1 MGVINGKNI
10 CQIALVVKDLDK
22 TVEEYAKL
30 FGVPKP
36 EAFRVPEEA
45 IAHTTFKARREPDW
59 RFLIWD
65 RLCWRS
71 RNRMMSQAPGKI
83 SWRKTATVSTT
94 LHS

>member
-45 IAHTTFKARREPDW
+45 IAHTTFKGEA
-59 RFLIWD
+59 
-65 RLCWRS
+65 S
-71 RNRMMSQAPGKI
+71 R
-83 SWRKTATVSTT
+83 
-94 LHS
+94 